1 MAGED
6 TFEVTGTVIHCD
18 RGGFYRVRLDN
29 DHEVLARLSGRMYL
43 SSIRILEG
51 DRVRIEM
58 NGYSLDRGRIV
69 WRDKA
74 PSQAPTD
81 MYIGHDARL

>member
-6 TFEVTGTVIHCD
+6 TFEVTGTVERCD
-18 RGGFYRVRLDN
+18 RGGFYRVRLAN
-29 DHEVLARLSGRMYL
+29 GHCVLARLSGKMHL
-43 SSIRILEG
+43 SSIRVLPG
-51 DRVRIEM
+51 DVVRIAM

-81 MYIGHDARL
+81 MYIGHDARI